1 MKLVLDASVAIKWV
15 IPENDTPKALSLRTD
30 LRNQVHEAIAPDTFP
45 VEVAHALTRAER
57 KGILQQ
63 REAIIKLADVL
74 TTALHLHQSI
84 PLLARAVEISSQ
96 ARIGVYDCLYLA
108 LAERELCDLVTA
120 DQRLA
125 AFGHPNVILLA
136 NLP

>member
-1 MKLVLDASVAIKWV
+1 MKLVLDASVAVKWV
-15 IPENDTPKALSLRTD
+15 IPENDTPKALSLRND
-30 LRNQVHEAIAPDTFP
+30 LGNQVHEAIAPDTFP

-74 TTALHLHQSI
+74 TTALHLHHSI